1 MSVLRDVFNGETALD
16 YPRWWRRAVTVSL
29 VAIVLSIGSFG
40 VRGLNLGID
49 FEGGT
54 SFEVVAPGAS
64 VADARAVMAGLGS
77 EDARIQTVDGD
88 VIRIRSEVS
97 DPARASQIRD
107 VLEVELCRM
116 PQTNELVQVSCKEIT
131 EYPGRPPFVRREHRY
146 DKAVLHC
153 EVPAGTFGA
162 TPMREGERHIHLA
175 PVRTWR
181 EVQAANRAP
190 APAPNGSK

>member
-107 VLEVELCRM
+107 VLEVELGSVE
-116 PQTNELVQVSCKEIT
+116 TFEQVGPTWGAEVTAKAANALMVFFAVVALYITIRLEWKMAAGALAAVAHDIIVSVGLYSILQLEIT
-131 EYPGRPPFVRREHRY
+131 PSTVI
-146 DKAVLHC
+146 AVGLC
-153 EVPAGTFGA
+153 G
-162 TPMREGERHIHLA
+162 
-175 PVRTWR
+175 
-181 EVQAANRAP
+181 
-190 APAPNGSK
+190 